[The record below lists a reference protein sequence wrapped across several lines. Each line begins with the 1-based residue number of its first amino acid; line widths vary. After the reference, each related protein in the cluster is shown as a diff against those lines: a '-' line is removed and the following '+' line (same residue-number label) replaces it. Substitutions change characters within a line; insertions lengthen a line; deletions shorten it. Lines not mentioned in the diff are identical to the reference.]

1 MVFSPSL
8 TFKVINLL
16 IPDCLE
22 LEQFSRS
29 PLRTDL
35 RTVFDVYFRV
45 LEDVYHQNRTWT
57 FWTKR
62 LDMVE
67 MNIHVSNHVS
77 HESDC
82 T

>member
-29 PLRTDL
+29 PLRTHL

-45 LEDVYHQNRTWT
+45 LEDVYHQDRT
-57 FWTKR
+57 
-62 LDMVE
+62 
-67 MNIHVSNHVS
+67 
-77 HESDC
+77 
-82 T
+82 